1 MSGIPSVHQRHTHYS
16 LDLNKYLRKWIP
28 LSVLIG
34 VVGGFGGLMLQL
46 GLQVVKSVSY
56 GVPGLP
62 WYLVLLSPAVGA
74 LLAGLIMERY
84 TPETAGQG
92 MSCVIDALNYR
103 GGEIRPLTSPIKLI
117 VTALTVGSGGSGGR
131 EGPVA
136 QICGGLATY
145 LARRLKLRREDLKI
159 FVICAISAGTS
170 AVFHAP
176 IGGAIFALELP
187 YKNDLEGRAIVPAS
201 LSSVAAYLV
210 YLPIIGT
217 APVFTLPTAMTTFTI
232 EDVPVFLLIG
242 LLAGVVGIGFV
253 VLQRFIRSRF
263 RVARLA
269 LHWKTAIGGL
279 MVGTVGLFLPQVMG
293 LGLTTIQTVL
303 LGGFTVTSMLILL
316 PMKIVATSIT
326 VGSYGSGGVFTTSLL
341 SGACLGGLV
350 ASLLNLQPVPLYM
363 VVGMGA
369 MVAGVTKTPI
379 GAAIIVSEMS
389 GGYHLFIPLVIASIV
404 GYIATGNYAMYENQT
419 TRGWIPVSMD
429 DLSVIKVK
437 DLMATNIVSLRASD
451 TVQRAYTIAEV
462 EPQEYYPVMENGR
475 AVGIV
480 DRGLLETGPRTG
492 RLADRMSREFL
503 IADQETTA
511 RAALDEMTERGIP
524 QAVVTGPSGVTGILS
539 FEEIL
544 GVLGNICSPLDITRR
559 PMGEGGTEGG
569 NGAPSDRLK

>member
-1 MSGIPSVHQRHTHYS
+1 
-16 LDLNKYLRKWIP
+16 
-28 LSVLIG
+28 
-34 VVGGFGGLMLQL
+34 MLQL
-46 GLQVVKSVSY
+46 GLEVVKAVSY
-56 GVPGLP
+56 GTPGLP
-62 WYLVLLSPAVGA
+62 WYLVLLSPAIGA
-74 LLAGLIMERY
+74 FLAGLIMERY

-117 VTALTVGSGGSGGR
+117 VTSLTVGSGGSGGR
-131 EGPVA
+131 EGPIA

-145 LARRLKLRREDLKI
+145 LAHPLRLRREDLKI
-159 FVICAISAGTS
+159 LVICAISAGTS

-201 LSSVAAYLV
+201 LSSVAAYIV

-217 APVFTLPTAMTTFTI
+217 APVFTLPATMTAFVL
-232 EDVPVFLLIG
+232 EDIPFFLLIG

-263 RVARLA
+263 RSARMA
-269 LHWKTAIGGL
+269 LHWKTTIGGL
-279 MVGTVGLFLPQVMG
+279 MVGAVGLFLPQVMG

-303 LGGFTVTSMLILL
+303 LGGFAVTSMLVLL

-350 ASLLNLQPVPLYM
+350 ASLFGLQPVPLYM

-369 MVAGVTKTPI
+369 MVAGTTKTPI

-389 GGYHLFIPLVIASIV
+389 GGYHLFIPLVISSVV

-419 TRGWIPVSMD
+419 TRGWIPVNME
-429 DLSVIKVK
+429 DLDVIKVK
-437 DLMATNIVSLRASD
+437 DLMATNIISLRASD

-462 EPQEYYPVMENGR
+462 EPQEYYPVLENNK

-480 DRGLLETGPRTG
+480 DRGMLETEPRAG
-492 RLADRMSREFL
+492 VKLGDRMSREFL
-503 IADQETTA
+503 LVEQESTA
-511 RAALDEMTERGIP
+511 RAALDEMTDRGIP
-524 QAVVTGPSGVTGILS
+524 QAVVTGPSGIVGILS
-539 FEEIL
+539 FEEVL

-559 PMGEGGTEGG
+559 PMSDSG
-569 NGAPSDRLK
+569 NRGHGASSDRLK